1 MGPVMDG
8 APEHLREFVNVG
20 HDVKSQ
26 LGTTILNRSILGLI
40 FGLMLLTCLCPND
53 SFGDVRGD
61 IDLLPGKGNINFKM
75 LIRTLREIGYDS
87 YLLVQ
92 VYNIGTRIEIDGW
105 ALESLEYMR
114 KLLNEK

>member
-1 MGPVMDG
+1 
-8 APEHLREFVNVG
+8 
-20 HDVKSQ
+20 
-26 LGTTILNRSILGLI
+26 
-40 FGLMLLTCLCPND
+40 
-53 SFGDVRGD
+53 
-61 IDLLPGKGNINFKM
+61 M

-105 ALESLEYMR
+105 ALESIEYMG